1 MLLEHPSLDPFQPLI
16 RELFDSTFGKAL
28 RGLAAAGL
36 KPGDEW
42 HTQAGFVFR
51 AACLPVFGSTQQR
64 VGAMVLDAE
73 RRIVVL
79 EAEEA
84 HAQSKKDSSIGEIKS
99 LRSILQNR
107 QLVLRRFMDGILWV
121 LVWPYPWILRRLR
134 VDGGIKRIAPETLEP
149 LLEVVTTHNAK
160 RDNTF
165 SIICDLTTTAQLG
178 DLIIAVWLPSR
189 NVTKIV
195 VAELKVGPMNV
206 LLRERL
212 HQPNMSDVKCE
223 IAKIAVE
230 IGKKQLSRRSES

>member
-121 LVWPYPWILRRLR
+121 LVWPTHGFS
-134 VDGGIKRIAPETLEP
+134 GGFEWMGELSESLQKHRAAPKWLQ
-149 LLEVVTTHNAK
+149 
-160 RDNTF
+160 
-165 SIICDLTTTAQLG
+165 LTT
-178 DLIIAVWLPSR
+178 
-189 NVTKIV
+189 
-195 VAELKVGPMNV
+195 
-206 LLRERL
+206 
-212 HQPNMSDVKCE
+212 
-223 IAKIAVE
+223 
-230 IGKKQLSRRSES
+230 RSEITHLV